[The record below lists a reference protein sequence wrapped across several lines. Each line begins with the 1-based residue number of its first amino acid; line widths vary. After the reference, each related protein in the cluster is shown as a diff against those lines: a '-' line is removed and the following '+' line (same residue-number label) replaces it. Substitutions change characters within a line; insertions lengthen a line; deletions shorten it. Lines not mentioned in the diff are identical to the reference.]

1 MTTSAPQWPGQE
13 GMHLRYVG
21 HRPLRGFER
30 DGTLA

>member
-21 HRPLRGFER
+21 HRPSEGSRG
-30 DGTLA
+30 TAV